1 MYADDTIAAI
11 ATAAG
16 PGGVGIVRAS
26 GPHCARIAHTVFLR
40 RHSPAGHGSQEWLSH
55 HLYYGDVVDA
65 AGVALDTGLAVFM
78 RGPRSYTGE
87 DVLEL
92 HCHGSPV
99 ALRRVLARVLGCGA
113 RPAEKGEF
121 TKRAFLNG
129 RIDLAQAEAVID
141 MVRSRTDAGAAL
153 AARQLSGHLSE
164 HLTDLRSRLIQLK
177 ALLEAQIDFSEED
190 FEVDSSQLSATLADC
205 TSAVNRLLD
214 TYRHGK
220 LIRDGLRVAIIG
232 KPNVGK
238 SSLLNA
244 LLGEAR
250 AIVTPV
256 AGTTRDS
263 IDETADFDGLPVVL
277 SDTAGLRSPD
287 QADLVERLGMQ
298 RTTAKIAAADVVL
311 TVLDASQ
318 SVDSDDRSVLEA
330 AHGLPQIIVLNKIDL
345 GPAVGVGSAGPS
357 AEGFGPLAGPLAV
370 GSLCAAVSDKLL
382 GPAVGVGSAGPS
394 AEGFG
399 PQAGPLANGHS
410 VVRVSA
416 KERIG
421 LGDLRRAVVNEV
433 TGRSTPD
440 SDVPVL
446 TNLRHHEA
454 LTKAVESLKL
464 VGLSLSEGR
473 PADLVAVDVQ
483 DAIDHIGTVTGSIT
497 TEEVLDRVFA
507 EFCIGK

>member
-11 ATAAG
+11 ATPAG

-26 GPHCARIAHTVFLR
+26 GPHCVRIADTVFLR
-40 RHSPAGHGSQEWLSH
+40 RGSPDGHGRQDWVSH

-65 AGVALDTGLAVFM
+65 AGLALDSGLAVFM

-99 ALRRVLARVLGCGA
+99 ALRRVLARVLSCGA

-153 AARQLSGHLSE
+153 AARQLSGQLSE

-177 ALLEAQIDFSEED
+177 ALLEAEIDFSEED
-190 FEVDSSQLSATLADC
+190 FEIDSSQLSTTLADC
-205 TSAVNRLLD
+205 TRAVTRMLD

-244 LLGEAR
+244 LLGEER

-256 AGTTRDS
+256 AGTTRDW

-287 QADLVERLGMQ
+287 RADLVERLGMQ
-298 RTTAKIAAADVVL
+298 RTTAKIADADIVL

-318 SVDSDDRSVLEA
+318 SVDSDDRSVLEVA
-330 AHGLPQIIVLNKIDL
+330 QGMPQIIVLNKIDL
-345 GPAVGVGSAGPS
+345 EPALGVGSAGP
-357 AEGFGPLAGPLAV
+357 
-370 GSLCAAVSDKLL
+370 L
-382 GPAVGVGSAGPS
+382 GNDHA
-394 AEGFG
+394 
-399 PQAGPLANGHS
+399 

-416 KERIG
+416 TQRIG

-433 TGRSTPD
+433 TGRTTPGG
-440 SDVPVL
+440 DVPVL
-446 TNLRHHEA
+446 TNVRHHEA

-464 VGLSLSEGR
+464 VGQSLSEGR

-483 DAIDHIGTVTGSIT
+483 DAIDHIGAVTGSIT